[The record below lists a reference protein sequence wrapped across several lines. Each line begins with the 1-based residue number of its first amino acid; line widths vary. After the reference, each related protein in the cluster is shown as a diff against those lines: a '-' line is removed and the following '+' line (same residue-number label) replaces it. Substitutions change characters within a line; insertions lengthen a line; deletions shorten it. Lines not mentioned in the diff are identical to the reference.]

1 MRRLCNVAL
10 ILFLNGLSNERGRP
24 SFYTGEGRFPPF
36 LIRKHLSTALRKSRG
51 HSTSNMGLIGL
62 SGGSADPLLTPF
74 GPIFSWCTSCGLLM
88 GIAGCILRG
97 MPVCSGLWGLLVSEM
112 QDWIIYAFL
121 LHSLVFSFV
130 FQLCVPTD
138 HNSPKLMEL
147 D

>member
-1 MRRLCNVAL
+1 
-10 ILFLNGLSNERGRP
+10 
-24 SFYTGEGRFPPF
+24 
-36 LIRKHLSTALRKSRG
+36 
-51 HSTSNMGLIGL
+51 
-62 SGGSADPLLTPF
+62 
-74 GPIFSWCTSCGLLM
+74 M

-97 MPVCSGLWGLLVSEM
+97 MPVYSGLWGLLVSEM

>member
-1 MRRLCNVAL
+1 MAL

-51 HSTSNMGLIGL
+51 HSTSKMGLIGL
-62 SGGSADPLLTPF
+62 NGGSATPLLSPF
-74 GPIFSWCTSCGLLM
+74 GSIFGRHIPCGLLM

-97 MPVCSGLWGLLVSEM
+97 IPVCSGLWGLLVSET

-121 LHSLVFSFV
+121 QHSLVFSFV
-130 FQLCVPTD
+130 FQLCVPAD